1 MEGDEL
7 ELSRDVYRPAAT
19 PSRIIFFS
27 PRKIVGIVWAWR
39 MREKREEKLQEEE
52 EEGKA
57 ANKRSYRPG
66 VAFRRGRYIQRR
78 EREEIRRSIH
88 RPDRLPPRKRRAF
101 SLIAVESDRPIRVRA
116 AGRESECFKALVLLE
131 ERPEHRHHCYR
142 SDCTQNARF

>member
-1 MEGDEL
+1 M
-7 ELSRDVYRPAAT
+7 SSSYRGMYIVQPPRLVAL
-19 PSRIIFFS
+19 FFF

-39 MREKREEKLQEEE
+39 MREKREEKLQEDEE
-52 EEGKA
+52 EEGGGKA